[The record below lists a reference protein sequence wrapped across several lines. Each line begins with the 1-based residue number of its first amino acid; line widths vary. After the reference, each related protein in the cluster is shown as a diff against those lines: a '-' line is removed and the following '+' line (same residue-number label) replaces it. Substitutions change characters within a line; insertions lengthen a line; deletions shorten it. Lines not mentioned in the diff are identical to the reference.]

1 MTEQTPAGR
10 DQADVDARIAR
21 GDFDAMSAVLPPPPT
36 PAADPG
42 DLPPPP
48 PAEPASP
55 ETEDDGELLELLAA
69 LATTVEGLS
78 ERVDAVER
86 RPRMVWPTPSRE
98 LDQWVNG
105 WLVPTFRLET
115 VLEGWPGEPAIVSEL
130 AALYSGYCE
139 MTGPKATGWDA
150 LSWHQYR
157 ASTVERIISFKHRHH
172 SPGTTS
178 WGS

>member
-1 MTEQTPAGR
+1 M
-10 DQADVDARIAR
+10 VSIA
-21 GDFDAMSAVLPPPPT
+21 
-36 PAADPG
+36 
-42 DLPPPP
+42 
-48 PAEPASP
+48 
-55 ETEDDGELLELLAA
+55 
-69 LATTVEGLS
+69 ATIEGLS
-78 ERVDAVER
+78 ERLDEVER
-86 RPRMVWPTPSRE
+86 RPRMQWPKPSRD

-105 WLVPTFRLET
+105 WLVPTFRLQT
-115 VLEGWPGEPAIVSEL
+115 ILEGWPGEPAIVSEL

-157 ASTVERIISFKHRHH
+157 AFTVERIITFKHRHH